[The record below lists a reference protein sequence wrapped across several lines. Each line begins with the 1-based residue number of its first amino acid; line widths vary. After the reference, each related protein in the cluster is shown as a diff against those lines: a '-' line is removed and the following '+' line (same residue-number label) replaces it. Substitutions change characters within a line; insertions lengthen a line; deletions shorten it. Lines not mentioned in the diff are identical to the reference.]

1 MIGMARKKENS
12 VADFRF
18 KLSNI
23 PPIIVA
29 PDLETPG
36 MSAKHWNRPISNAVL
51 NEICSTLL

>member
-51 NEICSTLL
+51 NEIC